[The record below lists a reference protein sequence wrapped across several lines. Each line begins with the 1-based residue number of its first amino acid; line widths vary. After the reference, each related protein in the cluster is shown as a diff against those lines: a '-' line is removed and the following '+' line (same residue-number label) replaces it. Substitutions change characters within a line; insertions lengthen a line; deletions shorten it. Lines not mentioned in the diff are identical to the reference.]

1 MQCGIVADNTRG
13 ANMFQHEAASCTVA
27 VYLGR
32 PEQYEDGQAHLTNVF
47 MINHGG
53 GYDHRQNKGT
63 VIIDRIQTIVYW
75 FIGFC
80 QLISDRF

>member
-1 MQCGIVADNTRG
+1 MHCGIVADNTRG
-13 ANMFQHEAASCTVA
+13 ANMFQYEAASCTVA

-32 PEQYEDGQAHLTNVF
+32 PEQYEDGQAQLNNVF

-53 GYDHRQNKGT
+53 GVRSQAEGA

-75 FIGFC
+75 FLPINF
-80 QLISDRF
+80 